1 MSYAGGRFMDWSNN
15 IKALREAMLITQAE
29 LADKLGVSFASVN
42 RYENGKYEPTMKVKR
57 AIMKLFKE
65 YGIVKEDE

>member
-1 MSYAGGRFMDWSNN
+1 MQEGRFMDWSNN

-57 AIMKLFKE
+57 ALMKLFKE
-65 YGIVKEDE
+65 YGIVKEEE